1 MRQERYIDFFLFQVN
16 IYLEMNNAL
25 SNNRP
30 TRGRDDAS
38 MYDVSTYT
46 DVELFNILDVDSPTD
61 RELEAKII
69 FLINKYKNVQNAS
82 GDQLA
87 EFFEKIYRRFFEA
100 EEEEGMEN
108 FADEDEDETEGFANI
123 SEGLSNQE
131 IVNVTTVPAN
141 KVTTVTNAKGPS
153 SAIPV
158 KPTAQA
164 NSVVKSNPDNIGYT
178 KSLEYANGK
187 LNPLLQQTIKRIISI
202 DSQYRDDKRTLSTEF
217 TFNLSDPLKDVV
229 SLKLYSVQIPYT
241 WYTIN
246 NNFGSNFFVLKG
258 DVPGI
263 NNGNHDYQIDIAAG
277 NYSPQGLTDTINESI
292 AVAKKTYSDVSFG
305 NTSLAYNSNTSLIT
319 TTMDLYKQ
327 YNETSYYVDFLTTR
341 SDIDNSTN
349 RLNSIHGFLG
359 FTQKTYE
366 MFHLES
372 ARTLPLTTD
381 TANENIRFTINSS
394 NNYLTVYKYIGDE
407 YDDNQLGKRID
418 LTWNIVIGLADGSYT
433 RSQLTTALNTAIVN
447 NIYLSTSDTLL
458 QRKSG
463 IQRIDLSNNSYFL
476 LKLKSNRNTTNNI
489 GESKIQVRFPLETGA
504 DKKIWSG
511 SNSCF
516 QFNPNSSRVMEMN
529 NLISEQSPIQESDS
543 QYTIASSPYISLVCK
558 SLGYDVSNTRY
569 KIKVEN
575 TVAVP
580 YSLTNYITAINA
592 GIRTVDN
599 NSNFTTDNTLV
610 QIDSQNTFNAQVD
623 LTQTITTSNFKLDL
637 TDSFLHT
644 VLNFDT
650 SYNLNVNNGIYT
662 STFNYANNYTIQQT
676 GKLATFSGRIAGNF
690 MTSDLSYTVIHPN
703 NTNTTSNQTPYVTGL
718 VRTLENTINQQFEN
732 FKDSDGVSVL
742 SGTNIRLVANQNNTA
757 TATLTVSVN
766 KQLTESDYSIQF
778 LEDISYNITQTK
790 FKLDVSGGVDGIPGT
805 YVTHVNG
812 IYDLSSALIP
822 SGLGVLSKVFD
833 LSGGGNFI
841 YDMPTSNVFTS
852 QFDTTDISNNIYT
865 IDTNYIAFLGSTV
878 NPAVDTPYYG
888 RSFRYG
894 SIVPHGYLIP
904 SPTIRS
910 YNTIN
915 GLVSAINTQF
925 NLFPDLFG
933 TALTISQISTTR
945 KYNCSLT
952 IVVNQIYNQDTWYK
966 NLKIPREMI
975 DTSWDLSYSSTTNQ
989 ALSYT
994 TTNTSGSVA
1003 LGIKGYTEI
1012 NQKAFNCTSENN
1024 TFELVPYEEGVIS
1037 TNNNL
1042 IFTLPLKNS
1051 DGTTIRYTRTRLL
1064 DEINAQFLG
1073 TAASGSTISII
1084 TSDTGVEYTKFR
1096 ITINKEYTSKD
1107 YRIVFY
1113 DPYSFVKC
1121 FSGVNSVRNVTWD
1134 TTLGWIL
1141 GYRLSTIYY
1150 LSDYTST
1157 RTVII
1162 VADTS
1167 ISTNL
1172 FNYFLIT
1179 LDDYNQ
1185 NHLNDGLVTVTAKDT
1200 DIPLPSYA
1208 NRTNYTCDP
1217 VTKELTYNTEQRT
1230 DYSKLTQNQI
1240 YALNQ
1245 VANSKNVST
1254 TQVTAGEVSSKNY
1267 GSGPFAKD
1275 VFGIIPLKLAGLQN
1289 GSSFVEFGGTLQNQ
1303 ERIYF
1308 GPVNIHRMSVKLLS
1322 DRGNVVDLNGAN
1334 WSFSLVCEQLYRPQQ
1349 SGN

>member
-1 MRQERYIDFFLFQVN
+1 
-16 IYLEMNNAL
+16 MNNAL

-38 MYDVSTYT
+38 MYDVTTYT

-100 EEEEGMEN
+100 EEEAEIEN
-108 FADEDEDETEGFANI
+108 FEDEEDEPVEGFANI
-123 SEGLSNQE
+123 REGLSNQE
-131 IVNVTTVPAN
+131 IVKITTPPAN
-141 KVTTVTNAKGPS
+141 KVTNVTNTTGPS
-153 SAIPV
+153 SVITV
-158 KPTAQA
+158 NPTAQA
-164 NSVVKSNPDNIGYT
+164 NSVVKQNPDNIGYT
-178 KSLEYANGK
+178 KTLEYANGK

-229 SLKLYSVQIPYT
+229 ALKLYSVQIPYT

-277 NYSPQGLTDTINESI
+277 NYSPQSLTDTINESI
-292 AVAKKTYSDVSFG
+292 TLAQKTYSDVSFG
-305 NTSLAYNSNTSLIT
+305 NTALSYNSNTSLIT
-319 TTMDLYKQ
+319 TTFDLYKQ
-327 YNETSYYVDFLTTR
+327 YNETSYYLDFRTKWSGDT
-341 SDIDNSTN
+341 SDAVRLST
-349 RLNSIHGFLG
+349 IPGFLG
-359 FTQKTYE
+359 FTQQKYE
-366 MFHLES
+366 LFHLES
-372 ARTLPLTTD
+372 ERTLPLSTD
-381 TANENIRFTINSS
+381 TANENTRFAIDSG
-394 NNYLTVYKYIGDE
+394 NNYFTAYKYIGDE
-407 YDDNQLGKRID
+407 YDGNQLGKRID
-418 LTWNIVIGLADGSYT
+418 LTLNILFGLADGSYT
-433 RSQLTTALNTAIVN
+433 RSQLTTALNVAIQN
-447 NIYLSTSDTLL
+447 NKYLSTTETLIE
-458 QRKSG
+458 RKSG

-476 LKLKSNRNTTNNI
+476 LKLKSNRNTTNNL
-489 GESKIQVRFPLETGA
+489 GGSKIQVRFPLETGA

-511 SNSCF
+511 INSCF
-516 QFNPNSSRVMEMN
+516 QFNPNASRVMEMN
-529 NLISEQSPIQESDS
+529 NLISEQSPMQQSDS

-558 SLGYDVSNTRY
+558 SKGYDLENTRY
-569 KIKVEN
+569 KIKVDN
-575 TVAVP
+575 AISVP
-580 YSLTNYITAINA
+580 YNLTNYINAINN
-592 GIRTVDN
+592 GFTTVDN
-599 NSNFTTDNTLV
+599 SSNFTTDNTLV
-610 QIDSQNTFNAQVD
+610 KIENEKFNAQID
-623 LTQTITTSNFKLDL
+623 LTKNITTSAFKLDL
-637 TDSFLHT
+637 TESFLHT
-644 VLNFDT
+644 DLNFAS
-650 SYNLNVNNGIYT
+650 SYNLDLSGGVYT
-662 STFNYANNYTIQQT
+662 AKFGAKFNYSIPSTT
-676 GKLATFSGRIAGNF
+676 LKLATFSGRNAGEF
-690 MTSDLSYTVIHPN
+690 LTSDLSYTVMHPL
-703 NTNTTSNQTPYVTGL
+703 NTNIDVNNIGSTPYIFGTE
-718 VRTLENTINQQFEN
+718 RTLEVTINKQFEN

-742 SGTNIRLVANQNNTA
+742 SGTNVRFVSNNQDNTI

-778 LEDISYNITQTK
+778 LEDISYNITQTG
-790 FKLDVSGGVDGIPGT
+790 FILDVSGGVSAAGT
-805 YVTHVNG
+805 YITNANG
-812 IYDLSSALIP
+812 SYDLSSTIIL
-822 SGLGVLSKVFD
+822 SGLGVLSSIFD
-833 LSGGGNFI
+833 LSGGGNDE
-841 YDMPTSNVFTS
+841 YDMQTANVFTS
-852 QFDTTDISNNIYT
+852 QFDTTDISNSPYT
-865 IDTNYIAFLGSTV
+865 IDTSYIAFLAIAFD
-878 NPAVDTPYYG
+878 PAVDTPYYG
-888 RSFRYG
+888 RSFRHG
-894 SIVPHGYLIP
+894 STVPFGYLIQ
-904 SPTIRS
+904 SPTTRT

-915 GLVSAINTQF
+915 ELVSAINTQF
-925 NLFPDLFG
+925 NLFPDLSG
-933 TALTISQISTTR
+933 TALTINNISTTR
-945 KYNCSLT
+945 YNASLRV
-952 IVVNQIYNQDTWYK
+952 VVNQRYNQDTWYK
-966 NLKIPREMI
+966 NLKISRQMI
-975 DTSWDLSYSSTTNQ
+975 DASWNLSNIAELSYSSSN
-989 ALSYT
+989 A
-994 TTNTSGSVA
+994 SGSVA
-1003 LGIKGYTEI
+1003 LGIKGESI
-1012 NQKAFNCTSENN
+1012 IVQKAFECNATNN
-1024 TFELVPYEEGVIS
+1024 TFELIPYEEGVIS

-1042 IFTLPLKNS
+1042 IFTLPLKNT
-1051 DGTTIRYTRTRLL
+1051 DGTTITYTRARLL
-1064 DEINAQFLG
+1064 DEINNQFLV
-1073 TAASGSTISII
+1073 TAASESKISII

-1096 ITINKEYTSKD
+1096 ITVNKEYTSKD
-1107 YRIVFY
+1107 YRIVYY

-1157 RTVII
+1157 RTVTITG
-1162 VADTS
+1162 DTS

-1240 YALNQ
+1240 YSLNQ
-1245 VANSKNVST
+1245 VANSKNTST
-1254 TQVTAGEVSSKNY
+1254 NQVTAGEVSTKNY

-1349 SGN
+1349 RE

>member
-1 MRQERYIDFFLFQVN
+1 
-16 IYLEMNNAL
+16 MNNAL

-30 TRGRDDAS
+30 TRGRDDAT

-87 EFFEKIYRRFFEA
+87 DFFEKIYRRFFEA
-100 EEEEGMEN
+100 DEEEGMEN
-108 FADEDEDETEGFANI
+108 FADEEDDDAEGFANI
-123 SEGLSNQE
+123 REGLSNQE
-131 IVNVTTVPAN
+131 IVNLTTPPAN
-141 KVTTVTNAKGPS
+141 KVTNATAPSTVIT
-153 SAIPV
+153 V
-158 KPTAQA
+158 KPSAQA
-164 NSVVKSNPDNIGYT
+164 NSVVKPSPDNIGYT

-258 DVPGI
+258 NVDGI

-277 NYSPQGLTDTINESI
+277 NYSPQSLTDTINEGI
-292 AVAKKTYSDVSFG
+292 TLAKKTYSDVSFG
-305 NTSLAYNSNTSLIT
+305 NTALSYNSNTSLIT
-319 TTMDLYKQ
+319 TTYDLHKQ
-327 YNETSYYVDFLTTR
+327 YNETSYYLNFPTTWSGIANDTVR
-341 SDIDNSTN
+341 LST
-349 RLNSIHGFLG
+349 IPGFLG

-372 ARTLPLTTD
+372 ERTLPLTTD
-381 TANENIRFTINSS
+381 TANENARFTINSG
-394 NNYLTVYKYIGDE
+394 NNYFTVYKYIGDE
-407 YDDNQLGKRID
+407 YDENQLGKQID

-433 RSQLTTALNTAIVN
+433 RAQLTTALNTAIIN
-447 NIYLSTSDTLL
+447 NIYLSTSETLL

-463 IQRIDLSNNSYFL
+463 IERIDLSNNSYFL

-489 GESKIQVRFPLETGA
+489 GGSKIQVRFPLETGA

-511 SNSCF
+511 INSCF

-529 NLISEQSPIQESDS
+529 NLISEKSPIQQSDS
-543 QYTIASSPYISLVCK
+543 QFTIASSPYISLVCK
-558 SLGYDVSNTRY
+558 SKGYDVANTRY
-569 KIKVEN
+569 KIKVDN
-575 TVAVP
+575 AISVP
-580 YSLTNYITAINA
+580 YNLTNYINAINNGFVTA
-592 GIRTVDN
+592 DN
-599 NSNFTTDNTLV
+599 SSNFTTDNTLAK
-610 QIDSQNTFNAQVD
+610 IDSQNTFNVQID
-623 LTQTITTSNFKLDL
+623 LTKSITRPTFKLDL
-637 TDSFLHT
+637 SGSFLHT
-644 VLNFDT
+644 RLNFAS
-650 SYNLNVNNGIYT
+650 SYNLNENNGVYT
-662 STFNYANNYTIQQT
+662 ATFNYENNYTIPSIT
-676 GKLATFSGRIAGNF
+676 TKLATFSGRIAGDF
-690 MTSDLSYTVIHPN
+690 MTSDLSYTVMHPN
-703 NTNTTSNQTPYVTGL
+703 NTNAESNTTPYVTGL

-742 SGTNIRLVANQNNTA
+742 SGTNIRLVANQDNTA

-766 KQLTESDYSIQF
+766 KQLTEADYSIQF

-790 FKLDVSGGVDGIPGT
+790 FQLDVSGGVPTAGT
-805 YVTHVNG
+805 YLTYVNG
-812 IYDLSSALIP
+812 KYDLSAALIS
-822 SGLGVLSKVFD
+822 SGLGVLSKLFD
-833 LSGGGNFI
+833 LSGGGNEI
-841 YDMPTSNVFTS
+841 YDMQTSNVFTS
-852 QFDTTDISNNIYT
+852 QFDTSDISNNLYK
-865 IDTNYIAFLGSTV
+865 IDTNYIAFLVAAV
-878 NPAVDTPYYG
+878 NPTVDTPYYG

-894 SIVPHGYLIP
+894 STVPYGYLIP
-904 SPTIRS
+904 SPVTRT

-925 NLFPDLFG
+925 NLFPDLSG
-933 TALTISQISTTR
+933 TVLTINQISTTQ

-952 IVVNQIYNQDTWYK
+952 VVVNQRYNQDTWYK
-966 NLKIPREMI
+966 NLKISRQMI
-975 DTSWDLSYSSTTNQ
+975 DASWNLSTINTLSYSSTN
-989 ALSYT
+989 AY
-994 TTNTSGSVA
+994 GSVA
-1003 LGIKGYTEI
+1003 LGIKGESVI
-1012 NQKAFNCTSENN
+1012 AQKVFACTAANN
-1024 TFELVPYEEGVIS
+1024 TFELIPYEEGVIS

-1042 IFTLPLKNS
+1042 IFTLPLKNA
-1051 DGTTIRYTRTRLL
+1051 DGTTITYTRTRLL
-1064 DEINAQFLG
+1064 DEINSQFIG
-1073 TAASGSTISII
+1073 TVAAGSKISII
-1084 TSDTGVEYTKFR
+1084 ISDLGVEYTKFR

-1107 YRIVFY
+1107 YRIVYY

-1157 RTVII
+1157 RTVTIT
-1162 VADTS
+1162 ADTC

-1185 NHLNDGLVTVTAKDT
+1185 NHLNDGLVTVTARDT

-1289 GSSFVEFGGTLQNQ
+1289 GTSFVEFGGTLQNQ

-1349 SGN
+1349 RE

>member
-1 MRQERYIDFFLFQVN
+1 
-16 IYLEMNNAL
+16 MNNAL
-25 SNNRP
+25 SNNHP

-38 MYDVSTYT
+38 MYDVTTYT

-100 EEEEGMEN
+100 EEDEIEN
-108 FADEDEDETEGFANI
+108 FADEEDDDAEGFENI
-123 SEGLSNQE
+123 REGLSNQE

-141 KVTTVTNAKGPS
+141 KVTNATAPS
-153 SAIPV
+153 SAITV
-158 KPTAQA
+158 KPSAQA
-164 NSVVKSNPDNIGYT
+164 NSVVKPSPDNIGYT

-258 DVPGI
+258 DVDGI

-277 NYSPQGLTDTINESI
+277 NYSPQELTDTINASI
-292 AVAKKTYSDVSFG
+292 TSAKKTYSDVSFG
-305 NTSLAYNSNTSLIT
+305 NTVLYYNSNTSLIT
-319 TTMDLYKQ
+319 TTLDLYKQ

-381 TANENIRFTINSS
+381 TANENARFTINSG
-394 NNYLTVYKYIGDE
+394 NNYFTVYKYIGDE
-407 YDDNQLGKRID
+407 YDDNQLGKQID

-433 RSQLTTALNTAIVN
+433 RAQLATALNAAIVN
-447 NIYLSTSDTLL
+447 NTYLSTSETSI

-463 IQRIDLSNNSYFL
+463 IQRIDMSNNSYFL

-489 GESKIQVRFPLETGA
+489 GGSKIQIRFPLESGA

-558 SLGYDVSNTRY
+558 SIGYDVSNTRY

-592 GIRTVDN
+592 GIRTADN
-599 NSNFTTDNTLV
+599 SSNFAIDNTLV

-623 LTQTITTSNFKLDL
+623 LTKTITTSTFKLDL
-637 TDSFLHT
+637 TESFLHT
-644 VLNFDT
+644 VLNFNT
-650 SYNLNVNNGIYT
+650 SYNLNVNNGVYT
-662 STFNYANNYTIQQT
+662 STFDFVNNYTIPSIT
-676 GKLATFSGRIAGNF
+676 TKLATFSGRIAGEF
-690 MTSDLSYTVIHPN
+690 MTSDLSYTVMHPN
-703 NTNTTSNQTPYVTGL
+703 NTNTTNNQTPYATDL

-742 SGTNIRLVANQNNTA
+742 SGTNIRLVTNQDNTA

-790 FKLDVSGGVDGIPGT
+790 FQLDVSGGVPTAGT
-805 YVTHVNG
+805 YITCVNG
-812 IYDLSSALIP
+812 LYDLSSALIP
-822 SGLGVLSKVFD
+822 SGLGLLSKVFD
-833 LSGGGNFI
+833 LSGGGNYI
-841 YDMPTSNVFTS
+841 YDMQTVNVFTS
-852 QFDTTDISNNIYT
+852 QFDTSDISNNLYT
-865 IDTNYIAFLGSTV
+865 IDTNYIAFLGAAV
-878 NPAVDTPYYG
+878 NPTVDTPYYG
-888 RSFRYG
+888 RSFRYS
-894 SIVPHGYLIP
+894 SIAPYGYLIP
-904 SPTIRS
+904 SPVTRT
-910 YNTIN
+910 YNTIE

-933 TALTISQISTTR
+933 TALTISQISTTN

-952 IVVNQIYNQDTWYK
+952 VVVNQRYNQDTWYK
-966 NLKIPREMI
+966 NLKISREMI
-975 DTSWDLSYSSTTNQ
+975 DASWNLAKSDILSYSSSN
-989 ALSYT
+989 AY
-994 TTNTSGSVA
+994 GSVA
-1003 LGIKGYTEI
+1003 LGIKGESVI
-1012 NQKAFNCTSENN
+1012 AQKLFACTAANN
-1024 TFELVPYEEGVIS
+1024 TFELIPYEEGVIS

-1042 IFTLPLKNS
+1042 IFKLPLKNT
-1051 DGTTIRYTRTRLL
+1051 DGTTITYTRTRLL
-1064 DEINAQFLG
+1064 DEINTQFLG
-1073 TAASGSTISII
+1073 TVAAGSKISII

-1107 YRIVFY
+1107 YRIVYY

-1150 LSDYTST
+1150 LSDYTTT
-1157 RTVII
+1157 RTVTIT
-1162 VADTS
+1162 ADTC

-1185 NHLNDGLVTVTAKDT
+1185 NHLNDGLVTVTARDT

-1245 VANSKNVST
+1245 VANSKNVAN
-1254 TQVTAGEVSSKNY
+1254 QVTAGEVSSKNY

-1349 SGN
+1349 RE

>member
-1 MRQERYIDFFLFQVN
+1 
-16 IYLEMNNAL
+16 MNNAL

-69 FLINKYKNVQNAS
+69 FLINKYKNIQNAS

-87 EFFEKIYRRFFEA
+87 DFFEKIYRRFFEA
-100 EEEEGMEN
+100 EEEAEIEN
-108 FADEDEDETEGFANI
+108 FEDEDEENAKGFANVR
-123 SEGLSNQE
+123 EGLSNKD
-131 IVNVTTVPAN
+131 IVKLTTPQAN
-141 KVTTVTNAKGPS
+141 AVTNVANTAGPN
-153 SAIPV
+153 SAITV
-158 KPTAQA
+158 NPTVQA
-164 NSVVKSNPDNIGYT
+164 NSVVKPGPDNIGYT

-258 DVPGI
+258 DVDGI
-263 NNGNHDYQIDIAAG
+263 NNGNHDYQLDIAAG
-277 NYSPQGLTDTINESI
+277 NYSPQELTDTINASI
-292 AVAKKTYSDVSFG
+292 TSAKTTYSDVSFG
-305 NTSLAYNSNTSLIT
+305 NTLLDYNSNTSLIT
-319 TTMDLYKQ
+319 TTLDLYKQ
-327 YNETSYYVDFLTTR
+327 YNETSYYLKFPTKWSGVATDAVRL
-341 SDIDNSTN
+341 ST
-349 RLNSIHGFLG
+349 IPGFLG
-359 FTQKTYE
+359 FTQETYE

-372 ARTLPLTTD
+372 ERTLPLSTD
-381 TANENIRFTINSS
+381 IANENTRFAIDSG
-394 NNYLTVYKYIGDE
+394 NNYFTAYKYIGDE
-407 YDDNQLGKRID
+407 YDENQVGKVID
-418 LTWNIVIGLADGSYT
+418 LTMNIAIGLADGSYT
-433 RSQLTTALNTAIVN
+433 RAQITTALNNAIIN
-447 NIYLSTSDTLL
+447 NKYLSTSETEIQHKSGL
-458 QRKSG
+458 QR
-463 IQRIDLSNNSYFL
+463 INLINNSYFL
-476 LKLKSNRNTTNNI
+476 LKLKSNRYTTNNI
-489 GESKIQVRFPLETGA
+489 GGSKIQVRFPLETGA
-504 DKKIWSG
+504 DKKIWTG

-529 NLISEQSPIQESDS
+529 NLISEVSPIQQSDA
-543 QYTIASSPYISLVCK
+543 QFIIASSPYINLVCK
-558 SLGYDVSNTRY
+558 SAGYDVSNTRY

-575 TVAVP
+575 AVTVP
-580 YSLTNYITAINA
+580 YNLTNYIAAINN
-592 GIRTVDN
+592 GFTTVDN
-599 NSNFTTDNTLV
+599 SINFTADNTLV
-610 QIDSQNTFNAQVD
+610 KIDSEKFNAQID
-623 LTQTITTSNFKLDL
+623 LTKNITTPMFKLDL
-637 TDSFLHT
+637 TESFLHT
-644 VLNFDT
+644 DLNFAS
-650 SYNLNVNNGIYT
+650 SYNLDISGGVYIA
-662 STFNYANNYTIQQT
+662 TFGFKNNYTIPST
-676 GKLATFSGRIAGNF
+676 TLKLATFSGQNAGVN
-690 MTSDLSYTVIHPN
+690 MTSDLSYTVFHPM
-703 NTNTTSNQTPYVTGL
+703 NTNIDASSNIASTPYVFGTE
-718 VRTLENTINQQFEN
+718 RTLEVKINQQFEN

-742 SGTNIRLVANQNNTA
+742 SGTNIRFVANQDNTV

-778 LEDISYNITQTK
+778 LEDISYNITQTG
-790 FKLDVSGGVDGIPGT
+790 FKLDVSGGVPTAGT
-805 YVTHVNG
+805 YVRYVNG
-812 IYDLSSALIP
+812 VYDLSDGLIQ
-822 SGLGVLSKVFD
+822 SGLGVLSSIFD
-833 LSGGGNFI
+833 LSSGGI
-841 YDMPTSNVFTS
+841 DEEYDMQTANLFTS
-852 QFDTTDISNNIYT
+852 QFDTADISNNPFI
-865 IDTNYIAFLGSTV
+865 IDTSYIAFLALTL
-878 NPAVDTPYYG
+878 NPALDTPYYG

-904 SPTIRS
+904 SPTTRT

-925 NLFPDLFG
+925 NLFPDLSG
-933 TALTISQISTTR
+933 TALTISQISTT
-945 KYNCSLT
+945 KYNASLRV
-952 IVVNQIYNQDTWYK
+952 IVNQRYNQDTWYK
-966 NLKIPREMI
+966 NLKISHEMI
-975 DTSWDLSYSSTTNQ
+975 DASWNLSSINILSYSSPN
-989 ALSYT
+989 A
-994 TTNTSGSVA
+994 SGSVA
-1003 LGIKGYTEI
+1003 LGIKGESI
-1012 NQKAFNCTSENN
+1012 ILQKAFACTAANN
-1024 TFELVPYEEGVIS
+1024 TFELIPYEEGVLS

-1042 IFTLPLKNS
+1042 RFTLPLKNT
-1051 DGTTIRYTRTRLL
+1051 DGTTITYTRTRLL

-1073 TAASGSTISII
+1073 TVASGSKISII
-1084 TSDTGVEYTKFR
+1084 TSDLGVEYTKFR

-1150 LSDYTST
+1150 LSDYTTT
-1157 RTVII
+1157 RKVTITG
-1162 VADTS
+1162 DTS

-1185 NHLNDGLVTVTAKDT
+1185 NHLNDGLVTITARDT

-1230 DYSKLTQNQI
+1230 DYSRLTQNQI

-1245 VANSKNVST
+1245 VANSMNTST
-1254 TQVTAGEVSSKNY
+1254 NQVTAGEVSSKNY

-1334 WSFSLVCEQLYRPQQ
+1334 WSFSLVCEQLYRPQLRE
-1349 SGN
+1349 

>member
-1 MRQERYIDFFLFQVN
+1 
-16 IYLEMNNAL
+16 MNNAL

-69 FLINKYKNVQNAS
+69 FLINKYKNIQNAS

-100 EEEEGMEN
+100 DEEEGMEN
-108 FADEDEDETEGFANI
+108 FEDEDEAEGFANI
-123 SEGLSNQE
+123 REGLSNKD
-131 IVNVTTVPAN
+131 IVNLTTPPAN
-141 KVTTVTNAKGPS
+141 TVTNVANTTGPN
-153 SAIPV
+153 SAITV
-158 KPTAQA
+158 NPTVQG
-164 NSVVKSNPDNIGYT
+164 NSVVKPGPDNIGYT

-258 DVPGI
+258 DVDGI

-277 NYSPQGLTDTINESI
+277 NYSPQELTDTINASI
-292 AVAKKTYSDVSFG
+292 NIAKTTYSDVSFG
-305 NTSLAYNSNTSLIT
+305 NTVLAYNSNTSLIT
-319 TTMDLYKQ
+319 TTLDLYKQ
-327 YNETSYYVDFLTTR
+327 YNETSYYLKFPTKWSGVTTDAVR
-341 SDIDNSTN
+341 LST
-349 RLNSIHGFLG
+349 IPGFLG
-359 FTQKTYE
+359 FKQETYE

-372 ARTLPLTTD
+372 ERTLPLTND
-381 TANENIRFTINSS
+381 AANENTRFAIDST
-394 NNYLTVYKYIGDE
+394 NNYFTVYKYIGDE
-407 YDDNQLGKRID
+407 YDENQTGKVKD
-418 LTWNIVIGLADGSYT
+418 KTLNIAIGLADGSYT
-433 RSQLTTALNTAIVN
+433 RAQISTALNAVIQSN
-447 NIYLSTSDTLL
+447 KYLSTSETEI

-463 IQRIDLSNNSYFL
+463 LQRIDLSNNSYFL
-476 LKLKSNRNTTNNI
+476 LKLKSNRYTTNNI
-489 GESKIQVRFPLETGA
+489 GGSKIQVQFPLETGA
-504 DKKIWSG
+504 DKKIWIG

-529 NLISEQSPIQESDS
+529 NLISEVSPMQQSDA
-543 QYTIASSPYISLVCK
+543 QYIIASSPYINLVCK
-558 SLGYDVSNTRY
+558 SAGYDVSNTRY
-569 KIKVEN
+569 KIKVDN
-575 TVAVP
+575 AVTVP
-580 YSLTNYITAINA
+580 YNLTNYIAAINNGFA
-592 GIRTVDN
+592 TVDN
-599 NSNFTTDNTLV
+599 SINFTADNTLV
-610 QIDSQNTFNAQVD
+610 KIENEKFNAQID
-623 LTQTITTSNFKLDL
+623 LTKNITTPRFKLDL
-637 TDSFLHT
+637 TESFLHT
-644 VLNFDT
+644 DLNFAS
-650 SYNLNVNNGIYT
+650 SYNLDQSGAVYT
-662 STFNYANNYTIQQT
+662 ATFGSKFNYTIPST
-676 GKLATFSGRIAGNF
+676 TLKLATFSGRVAGEF
-690 MTSDLSYTVIHPN
+690 MTSDLSYTVFHPL
-703 NTNTTSNQTPYVTGL
+703 NTNIDAISNIASTPYLSGTE
-718 VRTLENTINQQFEN
+718 RTLEVTINQQFEN

-742 SGTNIRLVANQNNTA
+742 SGTNIRFVSNQDNTLV

-778 LEDISYNITQTK
+778 LEDISYNITQTG
-790 FKLDVSGGVDGIPGT
+790 FKLDVSGGVPNAGT
-805 YVTHVNG
+805 YVRYVNG
-812 IYDLSSALIP
+812 VNSVYDLSDGLIP
-822 SGLGVLSKVFD
+822 SGLGVLSSIFD
-833 LSGGGNFI
+833 LSGGGFDE
-841 YDMPTSNVFTS
+841 YDMQTANLFTS
-852 QFDTTDISNNIYT
+852 QFDTSDISNNPFI
-865 IDTNYIAFLGSTV
+865 IDTSYIAFLALTL

-894 SIVPHGYLIP
+894 SIIPHGYLIP
-904 SPTIRS
+904 SPTTRT

-915 GLVSAINTQF
+915 QLVSAINTQF
-925 NLFPDLFG
+925 NLFPDLSG
-933 TALTISQISTTR
+933 TSLTINQISTTTR
-945 KYNCSLT
+945 YNASLRV
-952 IVVNQIYNQDTWYK
+952 VVNQRYNQDTWYK
-966 NLKIPREMI
+966 NLKISHQMI
-975 DTSWDLSYSSTTNQ
+975 DASWNLSNIADVSLSYSKPND
-989 ALSYT
+989 Y
-994 TTNTSGSVA
+994 GSVA
-1003 LGIKGYTEI
+1003 LGIKGESI
-1012 NQKAFNCTSENN
+1012 IQQKAFACTSANN
-1024 TFELVPYEEGVIS
+1024 TFELIPYEEGVIS

-1042 IFTLPLKNS
+1042 IFTLPLKNT
-1051 DGTTIRYTRTRLL
+1051 DGTTITYTRTRLL
-1064 DEINAQFLG
+1064 DEINTQFLG
-1073 TAASGSTISII
+1073 TVAAGSKISII

-1107 YRIVFY
+1107 YRIVYY

-1157 RTVII
+1157 RTVTIT
-1162 VADTS
+1162 ADTC

-1185 NHLNDGLVTVTAKDT
+1185 NHLNDGLVTVTARDT

-1245 VANSKNVST
+1245 VANSKNT
-1254 TQVTAGEVSSKNY
+1254 TTNQVTAGDVSSKNY

-1349 SGN
+1349 RE

>member
-1 MRQERYIDFFLFQVN
+1 
-16 IYLEMNNAL
+16 MNNAL

-69 FLINKYKNVQNAS
+69 FLINKYRNVQNAS

-87 EFFEKIYRRFFEA
+87 DFFEKIYRRFFEA
-100 EEEEGMEN
+100 DDEGEIDN
-108 FADEDEDETEGFANI
+108 FEDDEGDDAEGFMNI
-123 SEGLSNQE
+123 REGISNQE
-131 IVNVTTVPAN
+131 IVNLTTPPAN
-141 KVTTVTNAKGPS
+141 KVTNVTNATSPS
-153 SAIPV
+153 SV
-158 KPTAQA
+158 VTVNPTAQG
-164 NSVVKSNPDNIGYT
+164 NSVVKTSPDNIGYT

-277 NYSPQGLTDTINESI
+277 NYSPQSLTDTINESI
-292 AVAKKTYSDVSFG
+292 TLAKKTYSDVSFG
-305 NTSLAYNSNTSLIT
+305 NTALSYNSNTSLIT
-319 TTMDLYKQ
+319 TTIDLQKQ
-327 YNETSYYVDFLTTR
+327 YNETSYYLNFPTT
-341 SDIDNSTN
+341 SDIDNSATW
-349 RLNSIHGFLG
+349 LNSIPGFLG
-359 FTQKTYE
+359 FTQEKYE

-381 TANENIRFTINSS
+381 IANENTRFTINID
-394 NNYLTVYKYIGDE
+394 NNYFTVYKYIGDE
-407 YDDNQLGKRID
+407 YNENQVGKQID
-418 LTWNIVIGLADGSYT
+418 LTWKIVIGLADGSYT
-433 RSQLTTALNTAIVN
+433 RSQLTTALNTAIQN
-447 NIYLSTSDTLL
+447 NKYLSTTETLIE
-458 QRKSG
+458 RKSG
-463 IQRIDLSNNSYFL
+463 IQRIDASNNSYFV

-489 GESKIQVRFPLETGA
+489 SGSKIQVKFPVETGA

-511 SNSCF
+511 INSCF
-516 QFNPNSSRVMEMN
+516 QFNPNSSLVMEIN
-529 NLISEQSPIQESDS
+529 NLISERSPIQQSDA
-543 QYTIASSPYISLVCK
+543 QYIIASSPYISLVCK
-558 SLGYDVSNTRY
+558 SKGYDVSNTRY
-569 KIKVEN
+569 KIRIEN
-575 TVAVP
+575 AVTVP
-580 YSLTNYITAINA
+580 YNLTNYISAINS
-592 GIRTVDN
+592 GFVIVDN
-599 NSNFTTDNTLV
+599 SSNFTADNTLAK
-610 QIDSQNTFNAQVD
+610 IDSENIFNAQID
-623 LTQTITTSNFKLDL
+623 LTKNIITSMFKLDL
-637 TDSFLHT
+637 SNSFLHT
-644 VLNFDT
+644 DLNFAS
-650 SYNLNVNNGIYT
+650 SYNLDINGGVYT
-662 STFNYANNYTIQQT
+662 SSFPFKNNYTIPST
-676 GKLATFSGRIAGNF
+676 STKMATFSGQIAGAC
-690 MTSDLSYTVIHPN
+690 MTSDLSYTVMHPSNRNVDLIN
-703 NTNTTSNQTPYVTGL
+703 NTASTPYVTGL
-718 VRTLENTINQQFEN
+718 ERTLEVTINQQFEN
-732 FKDSDGVSVL
+732 FKDSDGVNVL
-742 SGTNIRLVANQNNTA
+742 SGTNIRLVANQDNTV

-778 LEDISYNITQTK
+778 LEDISYNITQTG
-790 FKLDVSGGVDGIPGT
+790 FRLDVSGGVDGNPGT
-805 YVTHVNG
+805 YITRVNG
-812 IYDLSSALIP
+812 GYDLSLSTALIS
-822 SGLGVLSKVFD
+822 SGLGVLSKLFD
-833 LSGGGNFI
+833 LSGGGNDI
-841 YDMPTSNVFTS
+841 YDMQTANVFTS
-852 QFDTTDISNNIYT
+852 QFDISDISNNQYT
-865 IDTNYIAFLGSTV
+865 IDTSYIAFLVSAV

-894 SIVPHGYLIP
+894 STVPYGYLIP
-904 SPTIRS
+904 SPTTRI
-910 YNTIN
+910 YNDIS
-915 GLVSAINTQF
+915 GLVYAINTQF
-925 NLFPDLFG
+925 SLFPDLSG
-933 TALTISQISTTR
+933 TLLTINQISTTTR
-945 KYNCSLT
+945 YNASLRV
-952 IVVNQIYNQDTWYK
+952 VVNQRYNQDTWYK
-966 NLKIPREMI
+966 NLKISRQMI
-975 DTSWDLSYSSTTNQ
+975 DASWNLSNSSLLSYSTTN
-989 ALSYT
+989 AF
-994 TTNTSGSVA
+994 GSVA
-1003 LGIKGYTEI
+1003 LGIKGESI
-1012 NQKAFNCTSENN
+1012 IEQKAFACNATNN
-1024 TFELVPYEEGVIS
+1024 TFELVPYEEGVLS
-1037 TNNNL
+1037 MNNNL
-1042 IFTLPLKNS
+1042 IFTLPLKNA
-1051 DGTTIRYTRTRLL
+1051 DGNTITYTRTRLL
-1064 DEINAQFLG
+1064 DEINNQFLG
-1073 TAASGSTISII
+1073 TVAEGSKISII

-1107 YRIVFY
+1107 YRIVYY

-1157 RTVII
+1157 RMVTITG
-1162 VADTS
+1162 DTS

-1185 NHLNDGLVTVTAKDT
+1185 NHLNDGLVTITAKDT

-1245 VANSKNVST
+1245 VANSKNVLT
-1254 TQVTAGEVSSKNY
+1254 NQVTAGEVSSKNY

-1289 GSSFVEFGGTLQNQ
+1289 GTSFVEFGGTLQNQ

-1349 SGN
+1349 RE

>member
-1 MRQERYIDFFLFQVN
+1 
-16 IYLEMNNAL
+16 MNNAL

-69 FLINKYKNVQNAS
+69 FLINKYRNVQNAS

-100 EEEEGMEN
+100 EAEEEEGTEN
-108 FADEDEDETEGFANI
+108 FANEDEDDGFANI
-123 SEGLSNQE
+123 REGLSNQE
-131 IVNVTTVPAN
+131 IVKLTTSPAN
-141 KVTTVTNAKGPS
+141 KVTNITNTTGPT
-153 SAIPV
+153 SAITV
-158 KPTAQA
+158 NPTAQA
-164 NSVVKSNPDNIGYT
+164 NSVVKQSPDNIGYT
-178 KSLEYANGK
+178 KTLEYANGK

-258 DVPGI
+258 DVAGI

-277 NYSPQGLTDTINESI
+277 NYSPQSLTDTINESI
-292 AVAKKTYSDVSFG
+292 NLAKTTYSDVSFG
-305 NTSLAYNSNTSLIT
+305 NTVLSYNSNTSLIT
-319 TTMDLYKQ
+319 TTFDLYKQ
-327 YNETSYYVDFLTTR
+327 YNETSYYLNFPTKWSGVTTDAVR
-341 SDIDNSTN
+341 LST
-349 RLNSIHGFLG
+349 IPGFLG
-359 FTQKTYE
+359 FTQETYE

-372 ARTLPLTTD
+372 ERTLPSSKD
-381 TANENIRFTINSS
+381 TANENTRFAIDST
-394 NNYLTVYKYIGDE
+394 NNYFTAYKYIGDE

-418 LTWNIVIGLADGSYT
+418 LTLNIVFGLADGSYT
-433 RSQLTTALNTAIVN
+433 RSQLTTALNVAIQN
-447 NIYLSTSDTLL
+447 NKYLSTTETLIE
-458 QRKSG
+458 RKSG
-463 IQRIDLSNNSYFL
+463 IQRIDLSNNSYFI
-476 LKLKSNRNTTNNI
+476 LKLKSNRNTTNNLE
-489 GESKIQVRFPLETGA
+489 GSKIQVLFPLEIGS

-511 SNSCF
+511 INSCF

-529 NLISEQSPIQESDS
+529 NLISEQSPMQESDS

-558 SLGYDVSNTRY
+558 SKGYDVANTRY
-569 KIKVEN
+569 KIKVDN
-575 TVAVP
+575 AITVP
-580 YSLTNYITAINA
+580 YNLTNYINAINNGFA
-592 GIRTVDN
+592 TVDN
-599 NSNFTTDNTLV
+599 SSNFTIDNTLV
-610 QIDSQNTFNAQVD
+610 KIDNRDTFNAQID
-623 LTQTITTSNFKLDL
+623 LTRNITTPAFKLDL
-637 TDSFLHT
+637 SGSFLHT
-644 VLNFDT
+644 DLNFAS
-650 SYNLNVNNGIYT
+650 SYNLDLSGGVYT
-662 STFNYANNYTIQQT
+662 ATFGFKNNYTIPST
-676 GKLATFSGRIAGNF
+676 STKLATFSGRNAGAF
-690 MTSDLSYTVIHPN
+690 MTTDLSYTVMHPSNKNIDASN
-703 NTNTTSNQTPYVTGL
+703 NTASTPYVTGL
-718 VRTLENTINQQFEN
+718 ERTLEVTINQQFEN
-732 FKDSDGVSVL
+732 FKDSDSVNVL
-742 SGTNIRLVANQNNTA
+742 SGTNIRLVANPDNTV

-778 LEDISYNITQTK
+778 LEDISFNITQTG
-790 FKLDVSGGVDGIPGT
+790 FKLDVDGGVPTTGKYITNVG
-805 YVTHVNG
+805 G
-812 IYDLSSALIP
+812 AYDLSDEFIS
-822 SGLGVLSKVFD
+822 SGLGVLSNIFD
-833 LSGGGNFI
+833 LSSGGING
-841 YDMPTSNVFTS
+841 YDMQTVNLFTS
-852 QFDTTDISNNIYT
+852 QFDTSDIPNNPFI
-865 IDTNYIAFLGSTV
+865 IDTSYIAFLAV
-878 NPAVDTPYYG
+878 ALNPAVDTPYYG

-894 SIVPHGYLIP
+894 STVPYGYLIQ
-904 SPTIRS
+904 SPVTRT

-925 NLFPDLFG
+925 NLYPDLSG
-933 TALTISQISTTR
+933 TLLTINNISGTR
-945 KYNCSLT
+945 YNASLRV
-952 IVVNQIYNQDTWYK
+952 VVNQRYNQDTWYK
-966 NLKIPREMI
+966 NLKISRQMI
-975 DTSWDLSYSSTTNQ
+975 DASWNLSNIADLSL
-989 ALSYT
+989 AYT
-994 TTNTSGSVA
+994 TENASGSVA
-1003 LGIKGYTEI
+1003 LGIKGESI
-1012 NQKAFNCTSENN
+1012 IVQKAFACNATNN
-1024 TFELVPYEEGVIS
+1024 TFELIPYEEGVIS

-1042 IFTLPLKNS
+1042 TFTLPLKNT
-1051 DGTTIRYTRTRLL
+1051 DGTTVTYTRTRLL
-1064 DEINAQFLG
+1064 DEINNQFLG
-1073 TAASGSTISII
+1073 TVAAGSTVSII

-1107 YRIVFY
+1107 YRIVYY

-1157 RTVII
+1157 RTVTITG
-1162 VADTS
+1162 DTS

-1245 VANSKNVST
+1245 VANSKNT
-1254 TQVTAGEVSSKNY
+1254 LTNQVTAGEVSSKNY

-1289 GSSFVEFGGTLQNQ
+1289 GTSFVEFGGTLQNQ

-1349 SGN
+1349 RE

>member
-1 MRQERYIDFFLFQVN
+1 
-16 IYLEMNNAL
+16 MNNAL

-38 MYDVSTYT
+38 MYDVSAYT

-69 FLINKYKNVQNAS
+69 FLINKYKNIQNAS

-100 EEEEGMEN
+100 EEEAEIEN
-108 FADEDEDETEGFANI
+108 FEDEYQEDADGFANVR
-123 SEGLSNQE
+123 EGLSNQD
-131 IVNVTTVPAN
+131 IVNITTSPAN
-141 KVTTVTNAKGPS
+141 KVTNITNTTGPS
-153 SAIPV
+153 SVITVNQA
-158 KPTAQA
+158 AQS
-164 NSVVKSNPDNIGYT
+164 NSVVRQNPDNIGYT

-258 DVPGI
+258 DVDGI

-277 NYSPQGLTDTINESI
+277 NYSPQELIDTINESI
-292 AVAKKTYSDVSFG
+292 TLAKKTYSDVSFG
-305 NTSLAYNSNTSLIT
+305 NTVLSYNSNTSLIT
-319 TTMDLYKQ
+319 TTIDLQKQ
-327 YNETSYYVDFLTTR
+327 YNETSYYLNFPNTWSGVEDDAVRL
-341 SDIDNSTN
+341 ST
-349 RLNSIHGFLG
+349 IPGFFG
-359 FTQKTYE
+359 FTQETYE
-366 MFHLES
+366 MFHLETARTVPLSRDAANES
-372 ARTLPLTTD
+372 ARFALS
-381 TANENIRFTINSS
+381 IF
-394 NNYLTVYKYIGDE
+394 NNYVKVYKYIGDE
-407 YDDNQLGKRID
+407 YGDGQLGKVID
-418 LTWNIVIGLADGSYT
+418 LSWNIVIGLADGSYT
-433 RSQLTTALNTAIVN
+433 RSQITTALNIAIQQ
-447 NIYLSTSDTLL
+447 NIYLSTSETEIK
-458 QRKSG
+458 RKSG
-463 IQRIDLSNNSYFL
+463 IQRIDTSNNNSYFL
-476 LKLKSNRNTTNNI
+476 LKLKTNRNTTNNI
-489 GESKIQVRFPLETGA
+489 GGSKLQIQFPSDTI
-504 DKKIWSG
+504 IWTG

-516 QFNPNSSRVMEMN
+516 QFNPNSSLVMEMN
-529 NLISEQSPIQESDS
+529 NIISERSPIQQSDS
-543 QYTIASSPYISLVCK
+543 QFTISSNPYISLVCINN
-558 SLGYDVSNTRY
+558 GYNVTNNSY

-575 TVAVP
+575 SVAVP
-580 YSLTNYITAINA
+580 YSLTNYIAAINS
-592 GIRTVDN
+592 GFRTADN
-599 NSNFTTDNTLV
+599 SSNFTIDNTLV
-610 QIDSQNTFNAQVD
+610 KIDEQNIFNAHID
-623 LTQTITTSNFKLDL
+623 LTKNITTSMFNLDL

-644 VLNFDT
+644 DLNFAS
-650 SYNLNVNNGIYT
+650 SYNLIDNSGVYT
-662 STFNYANNYTIQQT
+662 STFGYKNNYTIT
-676 GKLATFSGRIAGNF
+676 SVTTKLATFSGANAGLNL
-690 MTSDLSYTVIHPN
+690 TSDLSFTVYHPS
-703 NTNTTSNQTPYVTGL
+703 NTNIDPSNINIASTPYVTGTE
-718 VRTLENTINQQFEN
+718 RTLENKINQQFEN
-732 FKDSDGVSVL
+732 FKDKDGVNIL
-742 SGTNIRLVANQNNTA
+742 RGTNIRLVAGPNNIVA
-757 TATLTVSVN
+757 ATLTVSIN

-778 LEDISYNITQTK
+778 IEDTYNLTETG
-790 FKLDVSGGVDGIPGT
+790 FKLDVKGAASNQGT
-805 YVTHVNG
+805 YLTYVG
-812 IYDLSSALIP
+812 GLYGLSSEPILQGI
-822 SGLGVLSKVFD
+822 GVLSNMFD
-833 LSGGGNFI
+833 LSAGGGNGE
-841 YDMPTSNVFTS
+841 YDMQTSHVFTS
-852 QFDTTDISNNIYT
+852 QFDTTTNPNFVIDTSFIAFIGVKPGIDTSNN
-865 IDTNYIAFLGSTV
+865 
-878 NPAVDTPYYG
+878 YG
-888 RSFRYG
+888 RSLRYD
-894 SIVPHGYLIP
+894 SSLPYGYLIP
-904 SPTIRS
+904 SPLPLNRS
-910 YNTIN
+910 YGSIN

-925 NLFPDLFG
+925 NLFPDLSG
-933 TALTISQISTTR
+933 TALTIRNISGS
-945 KYNCSLT
+945 KYDCSLNV
-952 IVVNQIYNQDTWYK
+952 VVNQKYNQDTWYK
-966 NLKIPREMI
+966 HLKISHKMT
-975 DTSWDLSYSSTTNQ
+975 DTSWDLSYSGTDIEDLPLVYTN
-989 ALSYT
+989 A
-994 TTNTSGSVA
+994 NGSGSV

-1012 NQKAFNCTSENN
+1012 IQKAFECNATNN
-1024 TFELVPYEEGVIS
+1024 TFEIIPYEEGVIS

-1042 IFTLPLKNS
+1042 IFTLPLKNAE
-1051 DGTTIRYTRTRLL
+1051 GNNIIYTRTRLL
-1064 DEINAQFLG
+1064 DEINNQFLG
-1073 TAASGSTISII
+1073 TVAEGSKISII
-1084 TSDTGVEYTKFR
+1084 TSPDTGVEYTKFR

-1113 DPYSFVKC
+1113 DPYSFVRC

-1157 RTVII
+1157 RTVTITG
-1162 VADTS
+1162 DTS

-1185 NHLNDGLVTVTAKDT
+1185 NHLNDGLVTITAKDT

-1245 VANSKNVST
+1245 VANSKISST
-1254 TQVTAGEVSSKNY
+1254 NQVTAGEVSSKNY

-1349 SGN
+1349 RE

>member
-1 MRQERYIDFFLFQVN
+1 
-16 IYLEMNNAL
+16 MNNAL

-69 FLINKYKNVQNAS
+69 FLINKYKNIQNAS

-100 EEEEGMEN
+100 EDESEIEN
-108 FADEDEDETEGFANI
+108 FEDEDEEDTEGFANI
-123 SEGLSNQE
+123 REGLTNQE
-131 IVNVTTVPAN
+131 IAKLTTPPAN
-141 KVTTVTNAKGPS
+141 KVTNVTNTTGPNS
-153 SAIPV
+153 VISV
-158 KPTAQA
+158 NPTVQA
-164 NSVVKSNPDNIGYT
+164 NSVVKQSPDNIGYT

-263 NNGNHDYQIDIAAG
+263 NNGNHDYQIEIAAG
-277 NYSPQGLTDTINESI
+277 NYSPQSLTDTINEGI
-292 AVAKKTYSDVSFG
+292 TLAKKTYSDVSFG
-305 NTSLAYNSNTSLIT
+305 NTALTYNSNTSLIT
-319 TTMDLYKQ
+319 STFDLHKQ
-327 YNETSYYVDFLTTR
+327 YNETSYYLNFPNTWTGVATDAVRL
-341 SDIDNSTN
+341 ST
-349 RLNSIHGFLG
+349 IPGFLG
-359 FTQKTYE
+359 FTEKTYE
-366 MFHLES
+366 MLHLES
-372 ARTLPLTTD
+372 ERTLPLTTD

-394 NNYLTVYKYIGDE
+394 NNYFTVYKYIGDE
-407 YDDNQLGKRID
+407 YDDNQLGKVID
-418 LTWNIVIGLADGSYT
+418 LTWNIEIGLADGSYT
-433 RSQLTTALNTAIVN
+433 RAQLTAALNTAIVN
-447 NIYLSTSDTLL
+447 NIYLSTTETSI

-476 LKLKSNRNTTNNI
+476 LKLKANRNTTNNI
-489 GESKIQVRFPLETGA
+489 GGSKIQVRFPLETGA

-529 NLISEQSPIQESDS
+529 NIISERSPMQQSDA
-543 QYTIASSPYISLVCK
+543 QYIIASSPYISLACK
-558 SLGYDVSNTRY
+558 SKGYDVSNTRY
-569 KIKVEN
+569 KLKVEN
-575 TVAVP
+575 AVAVP
-580 YSLTNYITAINA
+580 YNLTNYINAINN
-592 GIRTVDN
+592 GIITADN
-599 NSNFTTDNTLV
+599 SSNFTIDNTLAK
-610 QIDSQNTFNAQVD
+610 IDSQTKFNAQID
-623 LTQTITTSNFKLDL
+623 LTKNITTSMFKLDL
-637 TDSFLHT
+637 SDSFLHKR
-644 VLNFDT
+644 LNFDS
-650 SYNLNVNNGIYT
+650 SYNLDMNGGVYT
-662 STFNYANNYTIQQT
+662 ATFAYENNYTIPSIT
-676 GKLATFSGRIAGNF
+676 TKLATFSGRIAGEF
-690 MTSDLSYTVIHPN
+690 MTSDLSYTVMHPN

-742 SGTNIRLVANQNNTA
+742 SGTNIRLVANQDNTA

-778 LEDISYNITQTK
+778 LEDISYNITQAG
-790 FKLDVSGGVDGIPGT
+790 FQLDVSGGVPTAGT
-805 YVTHVNG
+805 YITYVNG
-812 IYDLSSALIP
+812 LYDLSSALIS
-822 SGLGVLSKVFD
+822 SGLGVLTNLFD
-833 LSGGGNFI
+833 LSGGGNDI
-841 YDMPTSNVFTS
+841 YDMQTVNVFTS
-852 QFDTTDISNNIYT
+852 KFDTTDISNNLYK
-865 IDTNYIAFLGSTV
+865 IDTNYIAFLVATV
-878 NPAVDTPYYG
+878 NPVVDTPYYG
-888 RSFRYG
+888 RSYRYG
-894 SIVPHGYLIP
+894 STVPYGYLIP
-904 SPTIRS
+904 SPVTRT
-910 YNTIN
+910 YNTIDA
-915 GLVSAINTQF
+915 LVSAINTQF
-925 NLFPDLFG
+925 NLFPDLSG
-933 TALTISQISTTR
+933 TKLTINQISTT
-945 KYNCSLT
+945 KQYNCSLT
-952 IVVNQIYNQDTWYK
+952 VVVNQRYNQDTWYK
-966 NLKIPREMI
+966 NLKISRQMI
-975 DTSWDLSYSSTTNQ
+975 DASWNLSTSDILSYSATNAQ
-989 ALSYT
+989 
-994 TTNTSGSVA
+994 GSVA
-1003 LGIKGYTEI
+1003 LGIKGEFVI
-1012 NQKAFNCTSENN
+1012 EQKVFACTAANN
-1024 TFELVPYEEGVIS
+1024 TFELIPYEEGVIS

-1042 IFTLPLKNS
+1042 IFTLPLKNA
-1051 DGTTIRYTRTRLL
+1051 DGSTIIYTRTRLL
-1064 DEINAQFLG
+1064 DEINNQFLG
-1073 TAASGSTISII
+1073 TVTAGSNISII

-1107 YRIVFY
+1107 YRIVYY

-1157 RTVII
+1157 RTVTITG
-1162 VADTS
+1162 DTC

-1179 LDDYNQ
+1179 LDDFNQ
-1185 NHLNDGLVTVTAKDT
+1185 NHLNDGLVTITAKDT

-1240 YALNQ
+1240 YSLNQ
-1245 VANSKNVST
+1245 VANSKIALTN
-1254 TQVTAGEVSSKNY
+1254 QVTAGEVSSKNY

>member
-1 MRQERYIDFFLFQVN
+1 
-16 IYLEMNNAL
+16 MNNAL

-38 MYDVSTYT
+38 MYDVSNYT

-69 FLINKYKNVQNAS
+69 FLINKYRNVQNAS

-87 EFFEKIYRRFFEA
+87 DFFEKIYRRFFEA
-100 EEEEGMEN
+100 EEEAEIEN
-108 FADEDEDETEGFANI
+108 FEDEEDAEGFTNVR
-123 SEGLSNQE
+123 EGISNQE
-131 IVNVTTVPAN
+131 IVNLTTPPAN
-141 KVTTVTNAKGPS
+141 KVTNVTNATSPS
-153 SAIPV
+153 SVITV
-158 KPTAQA
+158 NPTAQG
-164 NSVVKSNPDNIGYT
+164 NSVVKTSPDNIGYT

-258 DVPGI
+258 DVDGI

-277 NYSPQGLTDTINESI
+277 NYSPQSLTDTINEGI
-292 AVAKKTYSDVSFG
+292 TLAKKTYPDVSFG
-305 NTSLAYNSNTSLIT
+305 NTVLSYNSNTSLIT
-319 TTMDLYKQ
+319 TTIDLQKQ
-327 YNETSYYVDFLTTR
+327 YNETSYYLHFPNTWSGVEDDTVRL
-341 SDIDNSTN
+341 ST
-349 RLNSIHGFLG
+349 IPGFFG
-359 FTQKTYE
+359 FTQETYE
-366 MFHLES
+366 IFHLES
-372 ARTLPLTTD
+372 ERTLPLSTD
-381 TANENIRFTINSS
+381 VANESARFALSRF
-394 NNYLTVYKYIGDE
+394 NNYVTVYKYIGDE
-407 YDDNQLGKRID
+407 YDDQQLGKLID
-418 LTWNIVIGLADGSYT
+418 LSWNVVIGLADGSYT
-433 RSQLTTALNTAIVN
+433 RSQITSALNTAIQQ
-447 NIYLSTSDTLL
+447 NIYLSTTDPLM

-463 IQRIDLSNNSYFL
+463 IQRIDVSNNSYFL

-489 GESKIQVRFPLETGA
+489 SGSKLQIQFPIDTV
-504 DKKIWSG
+504 IWTG

-529 NLISEQSPIQESDS
+529 NLISERSPIQQSDS
-543 QYTIASSPYISLVCK
+543 QFTISSNPYISLVCINN
-558 SLGYDVSNTRY
+558 GYNVINNSY

-575 TVAVP
+575 AVAVP
-580 YSLTNYITAINA
+580 YSLTNYIAAINA
-592 GIRTVDN
+592 GFITADN
-599 NSNFTTDNTLV
+599 SSNFTIANTLV
-610 QIDSQNTFNAQVD
+610 KIDEEDNIFNAQID
-623 LTQTITTSNFKLDL
+623 LTKNITTPMFKLDL
-637 TDSFLHT
+637 SDSFLHT
-644 VLNFDT
+644 DLNFAS
-650 SYNLNVNNGIYT
+650 SYNLTDNSGVYT
-662 STFNYANNYTIQQT
+662 ATFEYKNNYTIPSIT
-676 GKLATFSGRIAGNF
+676 TKLAIFSGLNAGVN
-690 MTSDLSYTVIHPN
+690 MTSDLSYTVYHPA
-703 NTNTTSNQTPYVTGL
+703 NTNIDPDNINIASTPYVTGIE
-718 VRTLENTINQQFEN
+718 RTLESKINQQFEN
-732 FKDSDGVSVL
+732 FKDKDGVNVL
-742 SGTNIRLVANQNNTA
+742 RGTNIRLVAGQNNTVA
-757 TATLTVSVN
+757 ATLTVSVN
-766 KQLTESDYSIQF
+766 KQLTEADYSIQF
-778 LEDISYNITQTK
+778 IEDAYNIGETG
-790 FKLDVSGGVDGIPGT
+790 FKLDVKGGASNQGT
-805 YVTHVNG
+805 YVTNAGSQYV
-812 IYDLSSALIP
+812 LSSEPILQGI
-822 SGLGVLSKVFD
+822 GVLSNMFD
-833 LSGGGNFI
+833 LSAGGGNGE
-841 YDMPTSNVFTS
+841 YDMQTSHVFTS
-852 QFDTTDISNNIYT
+852 QFDTTTNPNFV
-865 IDTNYIAFLGSTV
+865 IDTSFIAFIGV
-878 NPAVDTPYYG
+878 KPGIDTSNYG
-888 RSFRYG
+888 RSARYD
-894 SIVPHGYLIP
+894 SSVPYGYLIP
-904 SPTIRS
+904 SPLPLNRS
-910 YNTIN
+910 YGSIN

-925 NLFPDLFG
+925 NLFPDLSG
-933 TALTISQISTTR
+933 TVLTIRHISGS
-945 KYNCSLT
+945 KYDCSLNV
-952 IVVNQIYNQDTWYK
+952 VVNQIYNQDTWYK
-966 NLKIPREMI
+966 NLKISHKMT
-975 DTSWDLSYSSTTNQ
+975 DTSWDLSYSGTDI
-989 ALSYT
+989 ADLSLVYVKA
-994 TTNTSGSVA
+994 NGSGSV
-1003 LGIKGYTEI
+1003 LGIKGYTDI
-1012 NQKAFNCTSENN
+1012 QQKSFACNATNN
-1024 TFELVPYEEGVIS
+1024 KFELIPYEEGVIS

-1042 IFTLPLKNS
+1042 IFTLPLKNA
-1051 DGTTIRYTRTRLL
+1051 DGNNIIYTRTRLL
-1064 DEINAQFLG
+1064 DEINNQFLG
-1073 TAASGSTISII
+1073 TVAAGSKISII

-1107 YRIVFY
+1107 YRIVYY
-1113 DPYSFVKC
+1113 DPFSFVRC

-1157 RTVII
+1157 RTVTITG
-1162 VADTS
+1162 DTC

-1185 NHLNDGLVTVTAKDT
+1185 NHLNDGLVTITAKDT

-1245 VANSKNVST
+1245 VANSKNALT
-1254 TQVTAGEVSSKNY
+1254 NQVTAGEVSSKNY

-1289 GSSFVEFGGTLQNQ
+1289 GTSFVEFGGTLQNQ

-1349 SGN
+1349 TGN